1 MQLLI
6 ETSGSI
12 RCLYDESLD
21 LASLGHLQIER
32 GSHVEPTT
40 TGHWTA
46 DMSPVSGP
54 TLGPFATRSAALEAE
69 RTWLLSHWLTPE

>member
-12 RCLYDESLD
+12 RCLYDERLD

-32 GSHVEPTT
+32 GSHVEPTA
-40 TGHWTA
+40 TGQWTA
-46 DMSPVSGP
+46 DMSPVAGP
-54 TLGPFATRSAALEAE
+54 VLGPFATRSMALEAE
-69 RTWLLSHWLTPE
+69 RIWLLNHWLIPE